1 MEVNPRKLTHNA
13 KEPSSTSKFSRWK
26 LRGEPIG
33 ERIRSRVLLVLVL
46 KTFEVTSAWAAAK
59 IGTSIG
65 SRIGTVVGGVL
76 RTAIGAIAGVAIG
89 H

>member
-1 MEVNPRKLTHNA
+1 M
-13 KEPSSTSKFSRWK
+13 
-26 LRGEPIG
+26 
-33 ERIRSRVLLVLVL
+33 LVLVL